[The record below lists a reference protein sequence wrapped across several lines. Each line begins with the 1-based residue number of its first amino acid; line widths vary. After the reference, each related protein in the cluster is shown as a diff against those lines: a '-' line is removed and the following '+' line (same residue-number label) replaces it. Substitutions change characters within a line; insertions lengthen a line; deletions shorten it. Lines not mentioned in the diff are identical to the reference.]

1 MKICLVT
8 LVLLGL
14 LVFAQDADKATEQE
28 PEVKEDSFQAEE
40 IQPDEFVYRPMGRRD
55 PFWDLLKGK
64 NVRGKREA
72 REGIAGLMIDELEL
86 EAVVF
91 ADGKYRALLSGP
103 DNEPYD
109 VFVGTNVYD
118 GVIVKIDIHSVV
130 FKKILT
136 IALGGSKEKLI
147 VKRLN
152 PDEEVQQK

>member
-1 MKICLVT
+1 
-8 LVLLGL
+8 
-14 LVFAQDADKATEQE
+14 
-28 PEVKEDSFQAEE
+28 
-40 IQPDEFVYRPMGRRD
+40 
-55 PFWDLLKGK
+55 
-64 NVRGKREA
+64 
-72 REGIAGLMIDELEL
+72 MIDELEL

>member
-1 MKICLVT
+1 MKICLFT
-8 LVLLGL
+8 LVLFSL
-14 LVFAQDADKATEQE
+14 LVFAQDVEKAKEQE
-28 PEVKEDSFQAEE
+28 PEVKEDSFQAE
-40 IQPDEFVYRPMGRRD
+40 INPDEFVYRPMGRRD
-55 PFWDLLKGK
+55 PFWDLLRGK

-109 VFVGTNVYD
+109 VFVGANVYD
-118 GVIVKIDIHSVV
+118 GVIVKIDIHQVV

-152 PDEEVQQK
+152 PDEEDQLK